1 MACRGGYCRPG
12 CHGLRPC
19 RRSRFGIKSA
29 ACPPAFGVR
38 AWHPRWSKL
47 QGRLLPAGP
56 LRVLVGFP
64 GNSRC
69 RLALGLE
76 GRDGGCLLPAAPA
89 PVGEQPGLPGA
100 GSPWACLLVRAKRNG
115 LPKAAR
121 IVTLAA
127 GPSALR
133 LDVTTLRTTRLG
145 RGRALAVICLLQFA
159 LRLRHDRLNES
170 DFGYC
175 SPEAFSVGF
184 RFAREKSAAESASLR
199 RPQPRRHSPV
209 RPL

>member
-1 MACRGGYCRPG
+1 MGG
-12 CHGLRPC
+12 
-19 RRSRFGIKSA
+19 SNSA
-29 ACPPAFGVR
+29 ADV
-38 AWHPRWSKL
+38 
-47 QGRLLPAGP
+47 
-56 LRVLVGFP
+56 
-64 GNSRC
+64 
-69 RLALGLE
+69 
-76 GRDGGCLLPAAPA
+76 
-89 PVGEQPGLPGA
+89 A
-100 GSPWACLLVRAKRNG
+100 GSPGAWRGAMGDASCRLRRPRLASNRGYPVACHGSVSRAHGGGMSVGPVSRQATRRAERNG

-121 IVTLAA
+121 IVTVAA

-170 DFGYC
+170 DFGCC

-199 RPQPRRHSPV
+199 RPQPRRRSPA